1 MKSLRRAILP
11 LAVLPLTVLAA
22 CSTEPATPPVS
33 EATMQAHI
41 DAATKAAGS
50 EFTPFLTLC
59 KPAPAVRPARTPEG
73 EKNLAALIAK
83 PSPLAAKAFD
93 NLYWLGDSWVS
104 AWAIKTSDGIIL
116 LDALNNSKEAANL
129 IEGRMRRLGLN
140 PAQIKD
146 IIITHGH
153 GDHYGGVPYF
163 VRRYHPRVIMGEPDW
178 TMTETKLDFESASW
192 DPPPKRDVAAKEGDT
207 VTLGDTTVT
216 LYLTP
221 GHTPGTMSPV
231 FDVTW
236 KGEHHRVLEWGGT
249 GFNFGKDF
257 NKLDSFIA
265 QTERMKAVVAQQNID
280 VLISNHPTLDDAPAK
295 LAEMRKDP
303 NGPNPFVVGTEG
315 VQRAL
320 TVMNECGKAQR
331 DRFTLMK

>member
-11 LAVLPLTVLAA
+11 LAALPLTILAA

-33 EATMQAHI
+33 EATMQAHV

-50 EFTPFLTLC
+50 EFTPFLSLC
-59 KPAPAVRPARTPEG
+59 KPAPAVRPARTPES
-73 EKNLAALIAK
+73 EKNLAAMIAK
-83 PSPLAAKAFD
+83 PSPPAAKAFD

-104 AWAIKTSDGIIL
+104 AWAITTSDGIIL

-140 PAQIKD
+140 PARVKD
-146 IIITHGH
+146 IIVTHGH

-192 DPPPKRDVAAKEGDT
+192 DLPPKRDVAAKEGDT

-221 GHTPGTMSPV
+221 GHTPGTISPV

-257 NKLDSFIA
+257 AKLDSF
-265 QTERMKAVVAQQNID
+265 ID
-280 VLISNHPTLDDAPAK
+280 VLISNHPTLDEAPAK

-303 NGPNPFVVGTEG
+303 NGPNPFVVGTAG